1 MSDLMLDQFF
11 ANFPYMLPQLIEG
24 VGDTLALASAA
35 IVVGLVVG
43 FLLCLARISR
53 FTWLSWF
60 ARIYIEIMRG
70 TPALVQ
76 LFLIYFGL
84 VGIGIR
90 FGAFEAAVIGLG
102 LNMAAYVAEILRGAL
117 AAIDSGQKEAAQAIG
132 MPPAM
137 SMRLIIIPQAMPI
150 ALPPLGNAAISL
162 LKDTSIAAL
171 ISAPDLLL
179 QGRNMASEYFTPLPI
194 FVTIGIIY
202 FALCFPLSLA
212 IRSLERRWRV

>member
-1 MSDLMLDQFF
+1 MPDLMLDQFLS
-11 ANFPYMLPQLIEG
+11 NFHYMWPQLLQG
-24 VGDTLALASAA
+24 VRDTLALAAAA
-35 IVVGLVVG
+35 IVVGLIVG

-53 FTWLSWF
+53 FGPLDRF
-60 ARIYIEIMRG
+60 ARIYIEVMRG

-90 FGAFEAAVIGLG
+90 FGAYEAAVIGLG

-117 AAIDSGQKEAAQAIG
+117 EAVDVGQKEAAQAIG

-137 SMRLIIIPQAMPI
+137 SMRLIIIPQSMPI

-194 FVTIGIIY
+194 FVTIGVIY
-202 FALCFPLSLA
+202 FTLCFPLSLA
-212 IRSLERRWRV
+212 MRALERRWRV

>member
-1 MSDLMLDQFF
+1 MPNLMLDQFF
-11 ANFPYMLPQLIEG
+11 SNFQNMWPQLLQG
-24 VGDTLALASAA
+24 VRDTLTMAGAA
-35 IVVGLVVG
+35 ILVGLIMG

-53 FTWLSWF
+53 FGPVSRF
-60 ARIYIEIMRG
+60 ARIYVEIMRG

-102 LNMAAYVAEILRGAL
+102 FNMAAYVAEILRGAL
-117 AAIDSGQKEAAQAIG
+117 EAIDVGQKEAAQAIG

-137 SMRLIIIPQAMPI
+137 SMRLIVIPQAMPI

-171 ISAPDLLL
+171 ISAPDLLS

-194 FVTIGIIY
+194 FVTIGILY
-202 FALCFPLSLA
+202 FVLCFPLSLA
-212 IRSLERRWRV
+212 IRALERRWRV